1 VSEVEI
7 EIATGEAIGV
17 GANGC
22 RMSSGAWCSA
32 LLIRKADAEAGA
44 RRWSYEFRG
53 VVFGAANTIPVA
65 RAEGIE

>member
-1 VSEVEI
+1 LKVEI
-7 EIATGEAIGV
+7 EIATWESYRLV
-17 GANGC
+17 ANGC